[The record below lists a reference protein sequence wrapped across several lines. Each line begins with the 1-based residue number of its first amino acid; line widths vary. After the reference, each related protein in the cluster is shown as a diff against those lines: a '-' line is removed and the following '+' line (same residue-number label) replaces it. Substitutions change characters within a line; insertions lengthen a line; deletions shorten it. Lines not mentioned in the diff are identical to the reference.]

1 MGQAISQFIA
11 LCHGVLYAG
20 RLDPITKGRTKM
32 QTKVINTY
40 SAAELEGRAKE
51 RALAWLREGATDYDW
66 WDSVFEDAKK
76 CAAILGIEIGDI
88 YFSMDVG
95 ACFNGRFSYAKGWKK
110 ALKAYAP
117 IDAGLLRI
125 GQELQKI
132 QKPFMYGLS
141 GTIDCNDRYKSTK
154 AVFHWSDNTPE
165 SIESDL
171 SQAFTDFAGWIY
183 HNLEKQYGWLSS
195 EECLIEDA
203 KANDWCFDSEG
214 RIV

>member
-1 MGQAISQFIA
+1 
-11 LCHGVLYAG
+11 
-20 RLDPITKGRTKM
+20 M

-40 SAAELEGRAKE
+40 NVDELEGKARE
-51 RALAWLREGATDYDW
+51 RALDWLREGLDYEWYDF
-66 WDSVFEDAKK
+66 VFEDAKK
-76 CAAILGIEIGDI
+76 CASILGIEIGDI
-88 YFSMDVG
+88 YFSMDDG

-117 IDAGLLRI
+117 MDTELLRI

-132 QKPFMYGLS
+132 QKPFIYGLS

-171 SQAFTDFAGWIY
+171 SQAFTDFASWIY
-183 HNLEKQYGWLSS
+183 LNLEKEWDYLSS
-195 EECLIEDA
+195 EEQLIETA
-203 KANDWCFDSEG
+203 KANDYAFDSKG

>member
-1 MGQAISQFIA
+1 MSP
-11 LCHGVLYAG
+11 YA
-20 RLDPITKGRTKM
+20 RADWPDNERTHKM
-32 QTKVINTY
+32 QTKVIETY
-40 SAAELEGRAKE
+40 GIEELEGRAKE
-51 RALAWLREGATDYDW
+51 NALDWLREGLDYEWYDF
-66 WDSVFEDAKK
+66 VFEDAKK
-76 CAAILGIEIGDI
+76 CASILGIEINNI
-88 YFSMDVG
+88 YFSGFYSQGDG

-117 IDAGLLRI
+117 MDTELLRI

-171 SQAFTDFAGWIY
+171 SQVFTDFASWIFSQLRTEY
-183 HNLEKQYGWLSS
+183 EWLTS
-195 EECLIEDA
+195 EEQLIETA
-203 KANDWCFDSEG
+203 NANDYAFDSEG

>member
-1 MGQAISQFIA
+1 
-11 LCHGVLYAG
+11 
-20 RLDPITKGRTKM
+20 M

-40 SAAELEGRAKE
+40 AVEELEGSAKE
-51 RALAWLREGATDYDW
+51 RALAWLRELDYDW
-66 WDSVFEDAKK
+66 YYFIFEDAKK
-76 CAAILGIEIGDI
+76 CAFILGIEISDI
-88 YFSMDVG
+88 YFNMADG

-117 IDAGLLRI
+117 IDAELLRI

-132 QKPFMYGLS
+132 QKPFIYGLS

-171 SQAFTDFAGWIY
+171 SQVFTDLASWIY
-183 HNLEKQYGWLSS
+183 KNLQTEYDWLTS
-195 EECLIEDA
+195 EEQLIENA
-203 KANDWCFDSEG
+203 QANGYQFDEFG
-214 RIV
+214 RIA